1 MSATTE
7 MYEDVKIV
15 PLSSLDAQQVRQF
28 GAKASNLG
36 ELAALGIPVPS
47 GIAIGRDVLAYF
59 LRENGIDLLALERT
73 HSMGMV
79 FFESALKDAQEYQ
92 PRIVEALT
100 DGVFPASILERL
112 DKALTE
118 LGGPSLAV
126 RSSCV
131 VEDAAATSFAGQYES
146 ILDVR
151 GRESVIAAIRKCW
164 ASQYDGRVLK
174 YAISRRGLPVL
185 VPSMAILIQKML
197 APEYAGVCF
206 TEGPT
211 PRTHHVSV
219 VECVVGMGEQLV
231 SGAKTP
237 HYFEIDSNGLVVK
250 RRIPKGD
257 ISLPPDDAVIAE
269 VAQASRRIAAHFG
282 SPQDVEW
289 AVVSAKLHIL
299 QARPITVLGTGT
311 RVPTIVLSPESTKRS
326 PEVARRVRSQPE
338 ATNLRDDLH
347 DWLIEHIDPTLFRA
361 AVFIVQ
367 NQRSNGSWEVEG
379 HAEWNVVSTA
389 LIISLLID
397 GGVPPVSRW
406 VNRSGHVGG
415 PAAATSWLASQVT
428 AEHTW
433 GTDLW
438 DTCQV
443 VLTLLK
449 CGVSSEE
456 SLIAGA
462 VAEVR
467 DGLLEHTDGTDK
479 QEWFGAGFYAV
490 ALRMFSEL
498 GHYDS
503 ASACVDRLM
512 GLQAAS
518 GDFAGTH
525 AGASGSRV
533 PSEWHTSQAISALAS
548 VDDPV
553 VQSAVIRAREWLIS
567 RQQADGSWGSPEGP
581 YKYFKTFFTAYAVL
595 ALLDSA
601 QEDKSALA
609 KACRWLKQQQT
620 AAGAFGDIASSL
632 MATIALQRF
641 HGPAFSL
648 VMPIPMFMRIQEY
661 LATTM
666 QGGVQESL

>member
-1 MSATTE
+1 

-15 PLSSLDAQQVRQF
+15 PLSSLDPQHVRQY

-36 ELAALGIPVPS
+36 ELLAMGIVVPP

-59 LRENGIDLLALERT
+59 LRENGVDLLALERT
-73 HSMGMV
+73 HCMGMV

-100 DGVFPASILERL
+100 DGTFPTIILDRL
-112 DKALTE
+112 DEALAN
-118 LGGPSLAV
+118 LDDFPLAV

-131 VEDAAATSFAGQYES
+131 VEDAAASSFAGQYQT

-151 GRESVIAAIRKCW
+151 GRENIIAAIRKCW
-164 ASQYDGRVLK
+164 SSQYDGRVLK

-197 APEYAGVCF
+197 VPDYAGVCF

-211 PRTHHVSV
+211 PKTHHVSV

-237 HYFEIDSNGLVVK
+237 HYFEIDSSGLVVN

-257 ISLPPDDAVIAE
+257 ITVPPDDAIITE

-289 AVVSAKLHIL
+289 AVVGRELQIL
-299 QARPITVLGTGT
+299 QARPITVLGAVG
-311 RVPTIVLSPESTKRS
+311 RNPAIVLSPQSTRRS
-326 PEVARRVRSQPE
+326 SPLQQRARLEPELSC
-338 ATNLRDDLH
+338 LRDDLH
-347 DWLIEHIDPTLFRA
+347 DWLIEHIEPTLFRA
-361 AVFIVQ
+361 AVFIVE
-367 NQRSNGSWEVEG
+367 NQRPNGSWEVEG

-389 LIISLLID
+389 LIISLLMD
-397 GGVPPVSRW
+397 GGVLPVSRW
-406 VNRSGHVGG
+406 VTRSGHDGG

-428 AEHTW
+428 AEKTW

-462 VAEVR
+462 VARVR
-467 DGLLEHTDGTDK
+467 DGLLHHTDGTDE

-490 ALRMFSEL
+490 ALRMFLTL
-498 GHYDS
+498 GDHDN
-503 ASACVDRLM
+503 ASFCVDKLLR
-512 GLQAAS
+512 LQAAS
-518 GDFAGTH
+518 GDFAGTDG
-525 AGASGSRV
+525 GALGTRV

-548 VDDPV
+548 VTEPN
-553 VQSAVIRAREWLIS
+553 VQSAVIRAREWLLS

-595 ALLDSA
+595 ALIDS
-601 QEDKSALA
+601 QQNDQSELA
-609 KACRWLKQQQT
+609 KACRWLRQRQT

-661 LATTM
+661 LSTSI
-666 QGGVQESL
+666 QVGNQEML